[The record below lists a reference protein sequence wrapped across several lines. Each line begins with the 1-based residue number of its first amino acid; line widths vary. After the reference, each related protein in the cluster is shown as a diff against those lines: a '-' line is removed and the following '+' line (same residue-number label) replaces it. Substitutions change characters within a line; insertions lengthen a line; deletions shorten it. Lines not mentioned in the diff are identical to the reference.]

1 MFVSVKEENEELEI
15 RKIVTAEEKEILTR
29 ALNGIYGWRFTPI
42 TVVNKGIEDYYF
54 ICKVKVMIGNLQ
66 MKIAKV
72 HIKIEKDDE
81 PQLLSIEEI
90 S

>member
-1 MFVSVKEENEELEI
+1 MFVSVKEKNEEFEI
-15 RKIVTAEEKEILTR
+15 RKIVTVEEKEILTR
-29 ALNGIYGWRFTPI
+29 ALNGIHGCRFTPI
-42 TVVNKGIEDYYF
+42 TLVTKGIEDYYF
-54 ICKVKVMIGNLQ
+54 ICKVKIMMGNLQ

-72 HIKIEKDDE
+72 HVRIEKDDE

>member
-1 MFVSVKEENEELEI
+1 MFVSVKEENQELEI
-15 RKIVTAEEKEILTR
+15 RKIVTAEEKEILIR
-29 ALNGIYGWRFTPI
+29 ALNGIQGLHFTPI
-42 TVVNKGIEDYYF
+42 TLVTKGIEDYYF
-54 ICKVKVMIGNLQ
+54 ICKVKVMRGSLQ

-81 PQLLSIEEI
+81 PQLLSIEEL

>member
-1 MFVSVKEENEELEI
+1 MKEENEEFEI
-15 RKIVTAEEKEILTR
+15 RKIITAEEKEMLAR
-29 ALNGIYGWRFTPI
+29 ALNGIHGGSFTPI
-42 TVVNKGIEDYYF
+42 TLVTRGIEDYYF
-54 ICKVKVMIGNLQ
+54 ICKVKIMMGNLH

-81 PQLLSIEEI
+81 PQLLSIEKI

>member
-1 MFVSVKEENEELEI
+1 MFVRVKEENEELEI
-15 RKIVTAEEKEILTR
+15 REIITAEEKEILIR
-29 ALNGIYGWRFTPI
+29 VLSGIYGWRFTPI
-42 TVVNKGIEDYYF
+42 TVVTKGVEDYYF

-81 PQLLSIEEI
+81 PQLLCIEEI

>member
-1 MFVSVKEENEELEI
+1 MKEENEEFEI

-29 ALNGIYGWRFTPI
+29 ALNGINGWRFTPI
-42 TVVNKGIEDYYF
+42 TLVTKGIEDYYF
-54 ICKVKVMIGNLQ
+54 ICKVKIMLGNVH

-90 S
+90 L

>member
-15 RKIVTAEEKEILTR
+15 RKIVTAEEKEILNR

>member
-1 MFVSVKEENEELEI
+1 
-15 RKIVTAEEKEILTR
+15 VT
-29 ALNGIYGWRFTPI
+29 
-42 TVVNKGIEDYYF
+42 KGIKDYYF
-54 ICKVKVMIGNLQ
+54 ICKVKIMMGNLQ

>member
-1 MFVSVKEENEELEI
+1 MFVKMKEENQELEI
-15 RKIVTAEEKEILTR
+15 RKIVTAEEKEILIR
-29 ALNGIYGWRFTPI
+29 ALNGIYGLHFTPI
-42 TVVNKGIEDYYF
+42 TVLAKGIEDYYF
-54 ICKVKVMIGNLQ
+54 ICKVKVMIGNWQ